1 MALSSSADTLDD
13 AIAWQLRLGSGDAGP
28 ADHAE
33 FNRWLDN
40 RPERALVWQRLQ
52 ALDQALD
59 PAAPEPARRA
69 IVQAAPG
76 RAARRAA
83 GTLAALALVIGMG
96 VATHELGPW
105 QHLLAD
111 HGTGVGERRSLTLAD
126 GSRLQLNTRSAVDV
140 QFDPQRRTL
149 RLRAG
154 EVAIDTAQPAIG
166 QAKDARPFVVL
177 TPHGELQ
184 ALGTRFL
191 VRLEAHGAQLT
202 VLQDAVA
209 ARPATCGS
217 PAQPAS
223 ATGPGCAEQRVV
235 RQGQTALL
243 QADQVQAPIPASP
256 DADAWRDGVLVFNN
270 ARLADV
276 VAEFARHRTG
286 HLGVH
291 PSLADRRVSGTFP
304 LADPDHALQA
314 LLLGLSSP
322 AAPLRLRRFTPWWVD
337 IEPGA

>member
-1 MALSSSADTLDD
+1 MARPSSADTLDD

-33 FNRWLDN
+33 FNRWLDS
-40 RPERALVWQRLQ
+40 RQERALVWQRLQ
-52 ALDQALD
+52 ALDQVLD
-59 PAAPEPARRA
+59 PASPEPARQA
-69 IVQAAPG
+69 IVQAAPR
-76 RAARRAA
+76 RAARRV
-83 GTLAALALVIGMG
+83 GGALTALVLVVSVGA
-96 VATHELGPW
+96 ATHELGPW

-111 HGTGVGERRSLTLAD
+111 HSTGVGERRSLTLAD

-140 QFDPQRRTL
+140 QFDPQQRTL

-166 QAKDARPFVVL
+166 QAKDARPFVVQ

-209 ARPATCGS
+209 ARPAACGS

-235 RQGQTALL
+235 RQGQTAML
-243 QADQVQAPIPASP
+243 QADQVQAPTSASP
-256 DADAWRDGVLVFNN
+256 DADAWRDGVLVFNS

-304 LADPDHALQA
+304 LADLDHALQA
-314 LLLGLSSP
+314 LLRGLSSP
-322 AAPLRLRRFTPWWVD
+322 AAPLRLRRFPPWWVD
-337 IEPGA
+337 IEPGG